1 MSYMPL
7 DGTALRQFAS
17 CFATGVAVITT
28 RDKAGKPFGLTM
40 SAITS
45 LSLDPALFLICVDKR
60 SNTLQPILD
69 SRAFAINILAKGQET
84 ISNTFAGKS
93 DDKFAKIPHHSGE
106 IGMPV
111 IDGVHGAA
119 EFSVHAEYPGGDHV
133 IIVGEVRSVET
144 SDVDPLLYFRGKY
157 GAFAGN

>member
-1 MSYMPL
+1 MP
-7 DGTALRQFAS
+7 DGVALRQFAS

-28 RDKAGKPFGLTM
+28 RDPAGKPFGLTM

-45 LSLDPALFLICVDKR
+45 LSLDPPLFLICVDKR

-69 SRAFAINILAKGQET
+69 SKAFAINILANDQQA

-93 DDKFAKIPHHSGE
+93 EEKFAKVAHHSGE
-106 IGMPV
+106 LGMPV

-119 EFSVHAEYPGGDHV
+119 EFSVIAEYPGGDHV
-133 IIVGEVRSVET
+133 IIVGEVRSIET
-144 SDVDPLLYFRGKY
+144 LAVDPLLYFRGKY
-157 GAFAGN
+157 GAFAPAG